1 MSSRG
6 SAFPEKESG
15 RQCRA
20 TNLRERRQDWTAIA
34 MTGEVSKRRS
44 DELAEL
50 RDRYNQ
56 LCTALTLSAGA
67 NSAAAER
74 VLQELQ
80 ALAQMIA
87 ARQGEPDAGGSS
99 PKAAAS
105 AERQPAIET
114 QRRAGNVVA
123 FRFKLKG
130 GGAENPRLP
139 AALNVLTGLRSP
151 ADAPETVDWSGS
163 LGRIAGS
170 SHAKP
175 APPAA
180 AVDPA
185 LHAAV
190 AGQGAEIERLA
201 RSNDNQRQLLER
213 LEQRLRMSGAAPDVA
228 GDMAAL
234 RSAAAHHGQQIV
246 SLATAVHRLAK
257 LLAANTVLGR

>member
-1 MSSRG
+1 
-6 SAFPEKESG
+6 
-15 RQCRA
+15 
-20 TNLRERRQDWTAIA
+20 

-87 ARQGEPDAGGSS
+87 ARQGESDSGGSS
-99 PKAAAS
+99 PKAAPS
-105 AERQPAIET
+105 AERPPAIET

-151 ADAPETVDWSGS
+151 TDAPETVDWSGS
-163 LGRIAGS
+163 LGRIADS
-170 SHAKP
+170 S
-175 APPAA
+175 A

-185 LHAAV
+185 LPAAV

-201 RSNDNQRQLLER
+201 RSSDNQRQLLER
-213 LEQRLRMSGAAPDVA
+213 LEQRLRTAGAAPDVA
-228 GDMAAL
+228 RDMAAL
-234 RSAAAHHGQQIV
+234 RSAAAHHGEQIV

>member
-1 MSSRG
+1 
-6 SAFPEKESG
+6 
-15 RQCRA
+15 
-20 TNLRERRQDWTAIA
+20 

-56 LCTALTLSAGA
+56 LCAALTLSAGA

-80 ALAQMIA
+80 ALAQLIA
-87 ARQGEPDAGGSS
+87 ARQGEPDAGGAS
-99 PKAAAS
+99 PKAAPS

-139 AALNVLTGLRSP
+139 AALNVLTGLRNSP
-151 ADAPETVDWSGS
+151 DDTAETVDWGGS
-163 LGRIAGS
+163 LGRIAES
-170 SHAKP
+170 SPAKP

-185 LHAAV
+185 LQAAV
-190 AGQGAEIERLA
+190 TGQGAEIERLA

-213 LEQRLRMSGAAPDVA
+213 LEQRLRATAAAPDVA